1 MPKRLL
7 LADDS
12 VTIHKVVNLT
22 FASEDIEV
30 EAVPDGSQAL
40 ERAKAS
46 RPDILLADV
55 SMPGLNGYE
64 LCESV
69 KRDPDIADTPVVLLV
84 GTFDDFDD
92 DQAARV
98 RCDAHLTKPLETS
111 ELIDIVRRLVGRGTS
126 ELGEPPVEEGDL
138 VSARTRESFLGA
150 NRILDLFDGA
160 PTAAGIAAPVQ
171 ATTQAAIAHAEDR
184 SLKPAAAVPR
194 DASEKPRAQ
203 GVPPVQVIPFP
214 GSRANAPDFGPAWL
228 SEDMLDTIVERV
240 VKRMSQDVVRE
251 VAWEVVPEIARATV
265 CEVLKEHAKSTSES

>member
-22 FASEDIEV
+22 FASEDIQV

-40 ERAKAS
+40 ERVKVS

-64 LCESV
+64 LCDSV
-69 KRDPDIADTPVVLLV
+69 KRDPEIAGTPVILLV
-84 GTFDDFDD
+84 GTFENFDG

-111 ELIDIVRRLVGRGTS
+111 ELIGTVRRLIDQGTQDPGQS
-126 ELGEPPVEEGDL
+126 SMAEGDL
-138 VSARTRESFLGA
+138 VSSRTRESFLGA
-150 NRILDLFDGA
+150 SRILELFDDRSTVGQ
-160 PTAAGIAAPVQ
+160 GLDHVQ
-171 ATTQAAIAHAEDR
+171 GPAQAVVASDENREKQQAAT
-184 SLKPAAAVPR
+184 SLQDV
-194 DASEKPRAQ
+194 SEKPRAQ
-203 GVPPVQVIPFP
+203 GMPSVQVIPFP
-214 GSRANAPDFGPAWL
+214 GSRVNPADFGPAWL
-228 SEDMLDTIVERV
+228 SEDMLDTIVDRV
-240 VKRMSQDVVRE
+240 VRRMSQDVVRE

-265 CEVLKEHAKSTSES
+265 CEVLKEHAKPSSES

>member
-12 VTIHKVVNLT
+12 VTIHKVVGLT

-64 LCESV
+64 LCDSV
-69 KRDPDIADTPVVLLV
+69 KRDPDIGDTPVILLV
-84 GTFDDFDD
+84 GTFEDFDED
-92 DQAARV
+92 HASRV
-98 RCDAHLTKPLETS
+98 QCDAHLTKPLETS
-111 ELIDIVRRLVGRGTS
+111 ELIETVRRLIGQGVRN
-126 ELGEPPVEEGDL
+126 PDPQPMAEGNL

-150 NRILDLFDGA
+150 NRILDLFDGSSLGA
-160 PTAAGIAAPVQ
+160 RGPALATATAQAAVAYAEERQGKPVLTAAREMP
-171 ATTQAAIAHAEDR
+171 
-184 SLKPAAAVPR
+184 
-194 DASEKPRAQ
+194 EKPRGLA
-203 GVPPVQVIPFP
+203 VPPVQVIPFP
-214 GSRANAPDFGPAWL
+214 GSRPNPADFGPAWL
-228 SEDMLDTIVERV
+228 SEDILDTIVERV
-240 VKRMSQDVVRE
+240 VRRMSQDVIRE

-265 CEVLKEHAKSTSES
+265 CEVLKEHAKPPSET

>member
-64 LCESV
+64 LCDSV
-69 KRDPDIADTPVVLLV
+69 KRDADIGDTPVILLV
-84 GTFDDFDD
+84 GTFEDFDD

-98 RCDAHLTKPLETS
+98 RCDAHLTKPLETA
-111 ELIDIVRRLVGRGTS
+111 ELVDTVRRLIGGRTQNS
-126 ELGEPPVEEGDL
+126 DQPSMTEGHF

-160 PTAAGIAAPVQ
+160 STGGGVPAQVRAP
-171 ATTQAAIAHAEDR
+171 AQAAVAYAEDR
-184 SLKPAAAVPR
+184 EENPSSTAAKDLPER
-194 DASEKPRAQ
+194 LRAQ
-203 GVPPVQVIPFP
+203 GMQPVQVIPFP
-214 GSRANAPDFGPAWL
+214 GSRVNPADFGPAWL

-240 VKRMSQDVVRE
+240 VRRMSQDVVRE

-265 CEVLKEHAKSTSES
+265 CEVLKEHAKPPSES

>member
-64 LCESV
+64 LCDSV
-69 KRDPDIADTPVVLLV
+69 RRDPDIADMPVILLV
-84 GTFDDFDD
+84 GTFEDFDD

-111 ELIDIVRRLVGRGTS
+111 ELVETVRRLIDQETQAPSQPS
-126 ELGEPPVEEGDL
+126 EGQGDL
-138 VSARTRESFLGA
+138 VSVRTRESFLGA

-160 PTAAGIAAPVQ
+160 STEERVPVQ
-171 ATTQAAIAHAEDR
+171 ALAPAHTAVAYAEDR
-184 SLKPAAAVPR
+184 DGKPTATAPR
-194 DASEKPRAQ
+194 DLPEKPRAQ

-214 GSRANAPDFGPAWL
+214 GSRANPADFGPAWL

-240 VKRMSQDVVRE
+240 LRRMSQDVVRE

-265 CEVLKEHAKSTSES
+265 CEVLKEHAKPPSES